1 MLITGGNS
9 GLGAAAARELARRN
23 ANVIIAC
30 RTLDKSMAVI
40 KEVRA
45 EFPESPEVSLYS
57 LFPL

>member
-30 RTLDKSMAVI
+30 RTLEKSMAVI

-45 EFPESPEVSLYS
+45 EFPESPEVSSYS
-57 LFPL
+57 LYPL